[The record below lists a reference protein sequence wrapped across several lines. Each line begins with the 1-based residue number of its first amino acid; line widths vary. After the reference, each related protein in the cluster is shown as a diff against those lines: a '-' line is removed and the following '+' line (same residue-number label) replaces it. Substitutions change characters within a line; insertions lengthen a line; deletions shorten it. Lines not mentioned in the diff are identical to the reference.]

1 MKKKR
6 KKNKRKNKIK
16 KKSLTKKKTNRP
28 FKIKKKSKIR
38 SKKKKIKKIIPKKFK
53 KIKNKLNFNK
63 AKKDSLA
70 LRLVKLQL
78 SLKPGFN
85 FRINF
90 SLEKY
95 IQGFFDKISETIS
108 NYKVLKQD
116 EKENVDLKK
125 LKMKEKLNWLLK
137 NKKKKMRL

>member
-16 KKSLTKKKTNRP
+16 KKSLTNKKTNRP
-28 FKIKKKSKIR
+28 FKIKKKSKR
-38 SKKKKIKKIIPKKFK
+38 RFKKKIK

-70 LRLVKLQL
+70 LRLVKWQL

-108 NYKVLKQD
+108 NYKVLKQY
-116 EKENVDLKK
+116 EKRKRRLEKIENEIKDKFSF
-125 LKMKEKLNWLLK
+125 
-137 NKKKKMRL
+137 